1 MVNWKIVSLE
11 TKPLIDGLPE
21 VVVAAIWN
29 CRLEQQG
36 KHADRTGIVHFSS
49 PNPMNFT
56 LYSSLTEQQV
66 LNWIWGS
73 NVNKSH
79 IEKLLQDQIDQEINP
94 DPKTPPL
101 PWA

>member
-29 CRLEQQG
+29 CRLAQQG
-36 KHADRTGIVHFSS
+36 KLAERTGIVYFSA

-56 LYSSLTEQQV
+56 LYSNLTEQQV
-66 LNWIWGS
+66 LSWVWGS
-73 NVNKSH
+73 NVSKSH
-79 IEKLLQDQIDQEINP
+79 IEKLLQDQIDQELTPNP
-94 DPKTPPL
+94 ETPPL